1 MQTLFLLLLFGGLGF
16 SQRSPREYIR
26 PEELV
31 SLSPELPFDQAVRI
45 LSDVARRFEGKVIVD
60 PAHHTEPIGVEVESL
75 YWKRALEQIVRANGL
90 EYREYPNYIEI
101 VTPKKE
107 KPPPPLEATL
117 DTKEVN
123 ISAVFFEGERR
134 MLRELGVNWQA
145 ISTGKTK
152 IDASLSVISPGDG
165 QQLSI
170 VASHPLSATLNVI
183 GLLKTFEAR
192 NWGRIIASPQITVV
206 SGQEAKI
213 QVGQDIFVTTRDFA
227 GNVIQQTFPTGIILT
242 VRPKI
247 ISQEGVDFIYLDIKA
262 ERSSAGI
269 SAVGTTINRTQ
280 ATTYTILR
288 DGEQTVIGGLYTN
301 DESVV
306 RRGIPILKDLPW
318 WVFGLRFLTGYNQR
332 TITKKE
338 LVIFLKARII
348 PSIRE
353 RLKQAL
359 RKPGEQIEKKREEF
373 KKFKEQVPGP

>member
-1 MQTLFLLLLFGGLGF
+1 MQTLFLLLLFGSLGF
-16 SQRSPREYIR
+16 SQRFPREYVR

-31 SLSPELPFDQAVRI
+31 SLSPDLPFDQAVQI
-45 LSDVARRFEGKVIVD
+45 LSDVARRFEGKVIID
-60 PAHHTEPIGVEVESL
+60 PAHHTEPIEVEVFNL
-75 YWKRALEQIVRANGL
+75 HWRRALERIVRAKGL

-101 VTPKKE
+101 VTPKE
-107 KPPPPLEATL
+107 EEAPPLEATL

-134 MLRELGVNWQA
+134 ILRELGVNWQA

-152 IDASLSVISPGDG
+152 IEASLATISPGDG

-170 VASHPLSATLNVI
+170 VASRPLSATLNVLA
-183 GLLKTFEAR
+183 LLKTFEAR
-192 NWGRIIASPQITVV
+192 NWGEIIASPQITVI
-206 SGQEAKI
+206 SGQEGRI

-242 VRPKI
+242 VEPKI
-247 ISQEGVDFIYLDIKA
+247 ISQEDVNFIYLKISA

-280 ATTYTILR
+280 AVTYTLLR

-318 WVFGLRFLTGYNQR
+318 WVFGLRFLAGYNQKL
-332 TITKKE
+332 ITKKE
-338 LVIFLKARII
+338 LVIFLKAEIV

-373 KKFKEQVPGP
+373 RKFKEQVPGP

>member
-1 MQTLFLLLLFGGLGF
+1 M
-16 SQRSPREYIR
+16 
-26 PEELV
+26 
-31 SLSPELPFDQAVRI
+31 
-45 LSDVARRFEGKVIVD
+45 D
-60 PAHHTEPIGVEVESL
+60 PAHHTEPIEVEVFNL
-75 YWKRALEQIVRANGL
+75 HWRRALERIVRAKGL

-101 VTPKKE
+101 VTPKE
-107 KPPPPLEATL
+107 EEAPPLEATL

-134 MLRELGVNWQA
+134 ILRELGVNWQA

-152 IDASLSVISPGDG
+152 IEASLATVSPGDG

-170 VASHPLSATLNVI
+170 VASRPLSATLNVLA
-183 GLLKTFEAR
+183 LLKTFEAR
-192 NWGRIIASPQITVV
+192 NWGEIIASPQITVI
-206 SGQEAKI
+206 SGQEGRI

-242 VRPKI
+242 VEPKI
-247 ISQEGVDFIYLDIKA
+247 ISQEDVNFIYLKISA

-280 ATTYTILR
+280 AVTYTLLR

-318 WVFGLRFLTGYNQR
+318 WVFGLRFLAGYNQKV
-332 TITKKE
+332 ITKKE
-338 LVIFLKARII
+338 LVIFLKAEIV

-373 KKFKEQVPGP
+373 RKFKEQVPGP